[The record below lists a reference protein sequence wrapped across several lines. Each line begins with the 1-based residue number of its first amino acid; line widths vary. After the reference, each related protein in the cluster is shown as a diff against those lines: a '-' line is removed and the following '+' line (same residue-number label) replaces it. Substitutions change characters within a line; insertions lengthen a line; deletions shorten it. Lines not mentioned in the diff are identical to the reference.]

1 MVGLGEVPLAKGK
14 DAMQRNQRV
23 ADMARE
29 VLVGQAEAHTKRRG
43 STLGTLEDALK
54 AVLETEAGR
63 QFGKL
68 REGP

>member
-1 MVGLGEVPLAKGK
+1 
-14 DAMQRNQRV
+14 MQRNQRV

-29 VLVGQAEAHTKRRG
+29 ILVGQAGAHTKRRG
-43 STLGTLEDALK
+43 STLGTLEDVLK

-63 QFGKL
+63 QFGVL